1 MALPWKQVDEMKVN
15 GKNNTENLSN
25 DDGRVGWKYPLNS
38 KEIVKACEKFFQK
51 RGMKKN
57 TFMGNVKKK

>member
-1 MALPWKQVDEMKVN
+1 MKIN

-38 KEIVKACEKFFQK
+38 KEIVKACEKFFDK
-51 RGMKKN
+51 RGMKKP
-57 TFMGNVKKK
+57 TFMGNVKNK